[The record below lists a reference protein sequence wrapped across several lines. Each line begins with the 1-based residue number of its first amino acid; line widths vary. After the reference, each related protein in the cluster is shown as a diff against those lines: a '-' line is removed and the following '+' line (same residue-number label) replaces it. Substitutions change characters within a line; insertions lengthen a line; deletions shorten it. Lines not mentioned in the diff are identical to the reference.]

1 MHTPSASAGTS
12 PFLLATTVVLVAV
25 STVAVWSGAASV
37 SFADV
42 FAVLYAHVGG
52 PPVDPLLDRIVW
64 GLRVPRILIAA
75 LAGAGLSLA
84 GAVLQALVRNPIAD
98 PYILGVGSGASF
110 GAVLI
115 MTTGIGTG
123 LSIGVPVAAF
133 LGAMVSLIAVLVLGR
148 REGMLVP
155 LRHGPGRSCHRL
167 SALGCNKFCAV
178 ARRSE
183 PAFGSALLVAGLG
196 ERGQLVG
203 SRCARCGYHRVC
215 GGCC

>member
-1 MHTPSASAGTS
+1 MTLTSEAAPRVPSRPHPVGERGYV
-12 PFLLATTVVLVAV
+12 PFLLATAVVLVAV

-75 LAGAGLSLA
+75 LAGAGLSLVS
-84 GAVLQALVRNPIAD
+84 AVLQALVRNPIAD

-148 REGMLVP
+148 REEC
-155 LRHGPGRSCHRL
+155 S
-167 SALGCNKFCAV
+167 
-178 ARRSE
+178 
-183 PAFGSALLVAGLG
+183 
-196 ERGQLVG
+196 
-203 SRCARCGYHRVC
+203 SRCAWSWPELPSAICSRLQQVLCSCAPIRVSFREC
-215 GGCC
+215 SSGCWAR